1 MPECTHLDHV
11 KLTKLPESVAGCDD
25 CLAAGTQWLH
35 LRICLECGHVGCCD
49 NSPERHGTAHAR
61 SSGHPLVLSSSANED
76 DVEHYVGLL
85 DAGDLIEA
93 CTSSADVE
101 RTKPEPDLVSAAIE
115 KAGTGRAVMMA
126 TRSGT

>member
-1 MPECTHLDHV
+1 MTRYAKPEKRHYQELIGEVQPFDGARE
-11 KLTKLPESVAGCDD
+11 LLED
-25 CLAAGTQWLH
+25 
-35 LRICLECGHVGCCD
+35 LRG
-49 NSPERHGTAHAR
+49 R
-61 SSGHPLVLSSSANED
+61 GHPLVLSSSANED